1 MSEEQVDVVVDLEAT
16 FKEFQEYRAEHPGS
30 MSANALK
37 VWVANGKKDR
47 DNYKWKAYTKRKR
60 KRSGT
65 DLREKLEDGRKAKKD
80 KSGPSNIVHNHY
92 Y

>member
-1 MSEEQVDVVVDLEAT
+1 MSQQQVEVDLAQII
-16 FKEFQEYRAEHPGS
+16 KEFQEYRAEHPGS

-47 DNYKWKAYTKRKR
+47 DGYKWKKYTERRR
-60 KRSGT
+60 KRSAT
-65 DLREKLEDGRKAKKD
+65 DLREKLDDGKKAKKD

>member
-1 MSEEQVDVVVDLEAT
+1 MSEEQVDVVVDLEVT

-47 DNYKWKAYTKRKR
+47 DNYKWKAYTK
-60 KRSGT
+60 
-65 DLREKLEDGRKAKKD
+65 
-80 KSGPSNIVHNHY
+80 
-92 Y
+92 